1 MDNTKPY
8 TKAPKPEIGRGCTFY
23 YAPEGV
29 AAKPCEGCYKLH
41 ETAWLEQY
49 PQHTPTD
56 IFEVRFKN
64 TRRSYYQNVNN
75 LPLERLETV
84 MTEAGELEKDQW
96 VDFDKL
102 VDNSFA
108 QKAMEAQ

>member
-64 TRRSYYQNVNN
+64 TRQRPTTRTSTTCRSNGATSW
-75 LPLERLETV
+75 LSRPRPDT
-84 MTEAGELEKDQW
+84 TSA
-96 VDFDKL
+96 
-102 VDNSFA
+102 SSR
-108 QKAMEAQ
+108 

>member
-64 TRRSYYQNVNN
+64 TRRSTTKTSIICRWNGATSS
-75 LPLERLETV
+75 L
-84 MTEAGELEKDQW
+84 W
-96 VDFDKL
+96 KL
-102 VDNSFA
+102 RRDTTSA
-108 QKAMEAQ
+108 SSP

>member
-1 MDNTKPY
+1 MTPMDNTKPY

-49 PQHTPTD
+49 PQHTPTSSLW
-56 IFEVRFKN
+56 KL
-64 TRRSYYQNVNN
+64 RRDTTSASS
-75 LPLERLETV
+75 P
-84 MTEAGELEKDQW
+84 
-96 VDFDKL
+96 
-102 VDNSFA
+102 
-108 QKAMEAQ
+108 

>member
-1 MDNTKPY
+1 MTPMDNTKPY

-75 LPLERLETV
+75 LPLERGDIV
-84 MTEAGELEKDQW
+84 AVEASPGHDIGIVSLTGDMVARDRKS
-96 VDFDKL
+96 V
-102 VDNSFA
+102 V
-108 QKAMEAQ
+108 

>member
-1 MDNTKPY
+1 M
-8 TKAPKPEIGRGCTFY
+8 ERGAHDGALGT
-23 YAPEGV
+23 G
-29 AAKPCEGCYKLH
+29 
-41 ETAWLEQY
+41 
-49 PQHTPTD
+49 
-56 IFEVRFKN
+56 
-64 TRRSYYQNVNN
+64 
-75 LPLERLETV
+75 RLETV

>member
-1 MDNTKPY
+1 MTPMDNTKPY

-49 PQHTPTD
+49 LSLIHISEPT
-56 IFEVRFKN
+56 RP
-64 TRRSYYQNVNN
+64 Y
-75 LPLERLETV
+75 
-84 MTEAGELEKDQW
+84 
-96 VDFDKL
+96 
-102 VDNSFA
+102 
-108 QKAMEAQ
+108 

>member
-49 PQHTPTD
+49 PPHTPTD

-75 LPLERLETV
+75 LPLERGDIF
-84 MTEAGELEKDQW
+84 AGTRHRHRFPDGRHGSPP
-96 VDFDKL
+96 DAPRGF
-102 VDNSFA
+102 
-108 QKAMEAQ
+108 

>member
-75 LPLERLETV
+75 LPLERV
-84 MTEAGELEKDQW
+84 AQRTEHPEKRTAHRTREH
-96 VDFDKL
+96 L
-102 VDNSFA
+102 RRT
-108 QKAMEAQ
+108 ER